1 MLQGR
6 RKSTNLV
13 VGQFVVDD
21 PAVTAVDCDGPDDT
35 LVAWYGSQTG
45 SDAGDAGFGSRSFR
59 WMPPDDGADGQ
70 LEFVCVALRLRVSRL
85 SLRIPSAPDSVYFLT
100 ETNEESPTSL

>member
-1 MLQGR
+1 MAWRSVAVTVSAAEGVRGMLLQGR

-35 LVAWYGSQTG
+35 LVAWYGTHSG
-45 SDAGDAGFGSRSFR
+45 SDHGDAGFGSRSFK
-59 WMPPDDGADGQ
+59 WMPPDDGADTQ
-70 LEFVCVALRLRVSRL
+70 LEFVCVTP
-85 SLRIPSAPDSVYFLT
+85 PSCFLHSVHSICT
-100 ETNEESPTSL
+100 